1 MIISLIAAVDSK
13 NGIGLNGKMPWGYIK
28 DDMAFFKKTTTG
40 FPVIMGRITFQSLG
54 EKTLPNRKNIVI
66 SSKKNLEYLK
76 TYDNLSYESSFENAL
91 NKLLLE
97 KHKQIFVI
105 GGESIYKKAIDY
117 ADIIYLTHIDKDYNC
132 DRFFPNIDE
141 NIFRKEELK
150 NFENNSVNIKIIK
163 YTKNL

>member
-91 NKLLLE
+91 DKLLLE